1 MVDPRTPYQVVARR
15 FRPRSFGEV
24 VGQEAV
30 LDSLR
35 SALASGRIPHAFL
48 FAGSR
53 GVGKTT
59 LARILAR
66 ALNCERGPTPE
77 PCGECAAC
85 RSILD
90 GSNPDVVEIDAASNN
105 LVDDMRELRERVAFA
120 TMGARFKVYILDEA
134 HMLSKP
140 AFNALLKTLEE
151 PPSHVVFVLATTE
164 LHKILETIRSRCQV
178 LQFRRVAEP
187 EIAARLAGICAREQV
202 RVAPDVLAEIAR
214 NARGGMRD
222 AETVLERLLPLAQLA
237 DGELGLD
244 AYRQVT
250 ERVGLE
256 RVLELTGALL
266 DGDAR
271 VGLRFADEVV
281 AAGADEREALGE
293 LLAVLRAVLLVRVDG
308 PETDLLGSLVAQR
321 TQLQLLASRADVDRL
336 DAMIQAVLRGRAA
349 LRHSDDRTL
358 LLELTL
364 IRVAQA
370 GQLPALAELAARVAA
385 GAGSAPPGAATAA
398 AAPPAP
404 SPARAPASGAPTAAA
419 SAARPTPPTLP
430 AARGDELRARVLE
443 RSKQELPT
451 AVSTLELCRLDGP
464 DAQGVV
470 RITLASDK
478 KLHRDRLGSPGV
490 QDELQKLVSAAAGRI
505 VRLQVD
511 TGGGAD
517 AAAAA
522 PPARAPRAQP
532 GPAARN
538 VIERFDGRLVDS
550 EES

>member
-1 MVDPRTPYQVVARR
+1 
-15 FRPRSFGEV
+15 
-24 VGQEAV
+24 
-30 LDSLR
+30 
-35 SALASGRIPHAFL
+35 
-48 FAGSR
+48 
-53 GVGKTT
+53 
-59 LARILAR
+59 
-66 ALNCERGPTPE
+66 
-77 PCGECAAC
+77 
-85 RSILD
+85 
-90 GSNPDVVEIDAASNN
+90 
-105 LVDDMRELRERVAFA
+105 
-120 TMGARFKVYILDEA
+120 
-134 HMLSKP
+134 
-140 AFNALLKTLEE
+140 
-151 PPSHVVFVLATTE
+151 
-164 LHKILETIRSRCQV
+164 
-178 LQFRRVAEP
+178 
-187 EIAARLAGICAREQV
+187 
-202 RVAPDVLAEIAR
+202 
-214 NARGGMRD
+214 
-222 AETVLERLLPLAQLA
+222 
-237 DGELGLD
+237 
-244 AYRQVT
+244 
-250 ERVGLE
+250 
-256 RVLELTGALL
+256 LTGALL

-271 VGLRFADEVV
+271 AGLRFADEVV

-349 LRHSDDRTL
+349 LRHSDDRSL

-385 GAGSAPPGAATAA
+385 GAGSAPPGAAAA
-398 AAPPAP
+398 TAAPPAP
-404 SPARAPASGAPTAAA
+404 AAPRVVASGA
-419 SAARPTPPTLP
+419 LP
-430 AARGDELRARVLE
+430 AAARAAQATPPAPRGDELRARVLE
-443 RSKQELPT
+443 RAKQDLPT

-505 VRLQVD
+505 VRLQID
-511 TGGGAD
+511 IGGGAD
-517 AAAAA
+517 AAATA